1 MSRADWS
8 FLEHLLEEGQEYSTG
23 VGRVWLTVLFLF
35 RMLVLG
41 AAVESAWDDE
51 QADFVCNTRQPGCTA
66 VCYDR
71 AFPISH
77 FRYFV
82 LQVIFVSTPTIF
94 YFGYVALRFGGGGKD
109 EDDKSKKGVEDGC
122 SSRKTLSVIV
132 EEEEE
137 EGKNGLAKD
146 STEEKKKGVSWR
158 VVRNSAPEGPKLK
171 GRLLCAYALSILVKV
186 ILEAGFI
193 LGLWFLYDG
202 FILAS
207 KFECN
212 GFPCPHTVDCF
223 VSRPTEKTI
232 FTIYTQVI
240 AAFSLLLNLIEL
252 LHLLQLAISHRLEKR
267 YRGKQQY
274 YPRRGRG
281 DTPEELQNE
290 AMPPCNALSIAG
302 PPAQVD
308 VGRCRNPCETREEL
322 VIEVN
327 RGPAQ
332 DEGDSLPSYTN
343 CVAAMRTTHVP
354 RVHYKKNA
362 PPANAV
368 ANVKAAHVH
377 KGHGKLKHYV

>member
-94 YFGYVALRFGGGGKD
+94 YFGYVALRYRKD
-109 EDDKSKKGVEDGC
+109 EGDQSKKGVADGC
-122 SSRKTLSVIV
+122 SGRKTLSVIV
-132 EEEEE
+132 EEEDKV
-137 EGKNGLAKD
+137 KNGLSKEGTAE
-146 STEEKKKGVSWR
+146 TKKGISGR
-158 VVRNSAPEGPKLK
+158 VVRSAAPEGPKLK
-171 GRLLCAYALSILVKV
+171 GRLLCAYAFSILVKV
-186 ILEAGFI
+186 LLEAGFI
-193 LGLWFLYDG
+193 SGLWFLYDG
-202 FILAS
+202 FVLAP

-223 VSRPTEKTI
+223 VSRPTEKTV

-240 AAFSLLLNLIEL
+240 AAISLLLNLIEL
-252 LHLLQLAISHRLEKR
+252 LHLLQLAVTHRLEKR
-267 YRGKQQY
+267 YRAKQHC

-281 DTPEELQNE
+281 GTPEELQTE
-290 AMPPCNALSIAG
+290 AMPPCNAPHRAVHPL
-302 PPAQVD
+302 QVD

-327 RGPAQ
+327 RGPAE

-343 CVAAMRTTHVP
+343 CVAAISTTHAP
-354 RVHYKKNA
+354 RVHYKKHA
-362 PPANAV
+362 PPVNTGT
-368 ANVKAAHVH
+368 NVKAPYVH

>member
-94 YFGYVALRFGGGGKD
+94 YFGYVALRFGRGTTD
-109 EDDKSKKGVEDGC
+109 EGDKSKKGVEGGC
-122 SSRKTLSVIV
+122 SGRKTLDVIV
-132 EEEEE
+132 EEE

-146 STEEKKKGVSWR
+146 NAEDKKKGVNGR
-158 VVRNSAPEGPKLK
+158 AVRNSPPEGPKLK

-186 ILEAGFI
+186 LLEAGFI

-202 FILAS
+202 FILAP

-240 AAFSLLLNLIEL
+240 AAISLLLNLIEL

-267 YRGKQQY
+267 YRAEQQNC
-274 YPRRGRG
+274 PRRGRG
-281 DTPEELQNE
+281 DAPEKLQAE
-290 AMPPCNALSIAG
+290 AMPSCNAASA
-302 PPAQVD
+302 AQPSLQ
-308 VGRCRNPCETREEL
+308 VGHCRNPCEIREEL

-327 RGPAQ
+327 TGPAK
-332 DEGDSLPSYTN
+332 DDGDSLPSYTN
-343 CVAAMRTTHVP
+343 CVAAMRTTHTP
-354 RVHYKKNA
+354 RIHYKKHA
-362 PPANAV
+362 PPANAG
-368 ANVKAAHVH
+368 ANVKAAYAH
-377 KGHGKLKHYV
+377 KGCGKLKHYV

>member
-35 RMLVLG
+35 RILVLG

-94 YFGYVALRFGGGGKD
+94 YFGYVALRYSGGRSD
-109 EDDKSKKGVEDGC
+109 EGDKSKNGAEDGC
-122 SSRKTLSVIV
+122 KSRKTLSVTV
-132 EEEEE
+132 EEEDK
-137 EGKNGLAKD
+137 GKNDLAKD
-146 STEEKKKGVSWR
+146 GAGENKKAASGR
-158 VVRNSAPEGPKLK
+158 VVRNSAPDGPKLK
-171 GRLLCAYALSILVKV
+171 GRLLCAYAFSILVKV
-186 ILEAGFI
+186 LLEAGFI
-193 LGLWFLYDG
+193 TGLWFLYDG
-202 FILAS
+202 FVLAP

-212 GFPCPHTVDCF
+212 GSPCPHTVDCF

-240 AAFSLLLNLIEL
+240 AAISLLLNLIEL
-252 LHLLQLAISHRLEKR
+252 LHLLQLAIAHRLEKR
-267 YRGKQQY
+267 YRAEQRC
-274 YPRRGRG
+274 YPGRGRG
-281 DTPEELQNE
+281 DSPGELQNE
-290 AMPPCNALSIAG
+290 AMPPCNAASSAG
-302 PPAQVD
+302 PPLQPE
-308 VGRCRNPCETREEL
+308 VGHCRNPCETREEL

-327 RGPAQ
+327 RAPAE
-332 DEGDSLPSYTN
+332 DERDSLPSYTN
-343 CVAAMRTTHVP
+343 CVAAMRSTHAP
-354 RVHYKKNA
+354 KVHYKKHA
-362 PPANAV
+362 PPANPG
-368 ANVKAAHVH
+368 ANVKAAYVH